1 MANENNYD
9 VYKPEWIPEGG
20 SKEQYPGFVMT
31 GVNAKDAKPKA
42 PIDGLFHEKVED
54 KGIYSQ

>member
-1 MANENNYD
+1 MMLNFIY
-9 VYKPEWIPEGG
+9 
-20 SKEQYPGFVMT
+20 
-31 GVNAKDAKPKA
+31 AKPKA